1 MTFGSSS
8 SSKRESLHET
18 FTADKRLKIVSE
30 LANISGVSKGG
41 LAKTLSNLHSK
52 GLLTDKLVSA
62 PSDKGYQRQ
71 VKAAYDHPASICT
84 PYGNLLNDK
93 QLPTDDNSAPF
104 SMHFVN
110 PFALIYH
117 LCSINIHFFKLF
129 QQVHAEHH
137 GNLRIVIYIDEVNPG
152 NPLAPDPQQL
162 LEAIYWCIP
171 ECPYWFLRRKDSWFC
186 FALLRSM
193 NAHRLKGDI
202 SELMAQVLL
211 LFFPEVGPSFAR
223 GITVSNGDVAL
234 TFTATFAGFLADEK
248 GLKEVFAIKGQA
260 GSVPCF
266 SHLNCRN
273 RWCTLSG
280 TEHYFWDTDRS
291 KRLNTTPAHVKAI
304 TDRLSAAAVA
314 PIGATPK
321 LIKSLKNRL
330 SKMETNTG
338 INYCPTGPDGN
349 EP

>member
-129 QQVHAEHH
+129 QQVHAEH
-137 GNLRIVIYIDEVNPG
+137 G
-152 NPLAPDPQQL
+152 
-162 LEAIYWCIP
+162 
-171 ECPYWFLRRKDSWFC
+171 
-186 FALLRSM
+186 
-193 NAHRLKGDI
+193 
-202 SELMAQVLL
+202 
-211 LFFPEVGPSFAR
+211 
-223 GITVSNGDVAL
+223 
-234 TFTATFAGFLADEK
+234 
-248 GLKEVFAIKGQA
+248 
-260 GSVPCF
+260 
-266 SHLNCRN
+266 
-273 RWCTLSG
+273 
-280 TEHYFWDTDRS
+280 
-291 KRLNTTPAHVKAI
+291 
-304 TDRLSAAAVA
+304 
-314 PIGATPK
+314 
-321 LIKSLKNRL
+321 
-330 SKMETNTG
+330 
-338 INYCPTGPDGN
+338 
-349 EP
+349 